1 MSSHAQAF
9 IDYLQ
14 QLREVDR
21 GAIAALRHSAA
32 FELGRDP
39 SVFPYVED
47 FAGKNRASD
56 DPYRLALYE
65 AAALYARHPAHRPVT
80 FASAFG
86 ALRRERDNPSI
97 EQRFVTLLAAD
108 KEQVFPRLR
117 QAVDLLAAD
126 DYGLN
131 YVQLISDLAD
141 WLAYD
146 ANALRKRRLCQTW
159 GRDFYRAALS
169 DQAQHRQTGP
179 EAFVDYLEG
188 LARDKSNASAMAR
201 LRRSLT
207 YPPGEDPQVFAL
219 VEPFIDPD
227 WSHADSRRRARY
239 LLAGLFAMHPEH
251 YPGRRFASA
260 LNRLARQHTAD
271 SEGIERRF
279 IALLGASPDTVDGH
293 LRQAMFRLQDTQI
306 GYDAIQLLKDLSVW
320 IRRTPNIAQLDRLR
334 QQWARDFYWIPRAD
348 EPTSQ
353 PKQTEGA

>member
-56 DPYRLALYE
+56 DPYRLALYG

-97 EQRFVTLLAAD
+97 EQRFATLLAAD
-108 KEQVFPRLR
+108 KDQVFARLS
-117 QAVDLLAAD
+117 QAIDLLAAD

-131 YVQLISDLAD
+131 YVQLISDLAGWFASD
-141 WLAYD
+141 R
-146 ANALRKRRLCQTW
+146 NASRQRALCQSW
-159 GRDFYRAALS
+159 GRDFYRAALP
-169 DQAQHRQTGP
+169 DQAQQTDP
-179 EAFVDYLEG
+179 DAFVDYLEG
-188 LARDKSNASAMAR
+188 LANVKSDTGALAR

-207 YPPGEDPQVFAL
+207 CPPGEDPQVFAL
-219 VEPFIDPD
+219 VEPFVDPE

-239 LLAGLFAMHPEH
+239 LLAGLFAMHPQH
-251 YPGRRFASA
+251 YPGRRLASA
-260 LNRLARQHTAD
+260 LNRLASQHNAA

-279 IALLGASPDTVDGH
+279 IALLGASTDTVGDH
-293 LRQAMFRLQDTQI
+293 LRQAFSRLEGTPI
-306 GYDAIQLLKDLSVW
+306 GYDAVRLLDDLTVW
-320 IRRTPNIAQLDRLR
+320 MRRTADITALDRRR
-334 QQWARDFYWIPRAD
+334 QQWARDFYWVSRED

-353 PKQTEGA
+353 SKQTEGA